1 MEQPDFSVMDHPAI
15 SMRAFYPR
23 PRLTPTPANAEDFL
37 VEAADG
43 VRLSVRLHPAALTA
57 PTILFFYGNGETSG
71 DYDGLAPFYNRAGLN
86 LLVTDY
92 RGYGGS
98 GGQPTFSAML
108 ADARATLR
116 QAKARLRAAG
126 YADRFFVMGRSMGR
140 HAAFEL
146 ATECAAELQGVI
158 IESGRPSLAQ
168 FAQGL
173 PRELAEA
180 LETAYRQKVA
190 GIPLPALVIHGERDE
205 LAPLEQAEAMY
216 ASLPNPQKR
225 LLIIPHAGHN
235 DLFHR
240 GTDEY
245 LAALREFTGAGEAAD

>member
-23 PRLTPTPANAEDFL
+23 PCLTPTPAHAEDFL

-108 ADARATLR
+108 ADAQATLR

-146 ATECAAELQGVI
+146 AAEGAAELQGVI

-173 PRELAEA
+173 PGAVAGA

-190 GIPLPALVIHGERDE
+190 SIPLPALVIHGEMDE
-205 LAPLEQAEAMY
+205 LAPAAQAEAMY

-240 GTDEY
+240 GMDEY
-245 LAALREFTGAGEAAD
+245 LAALREFTGAGGAPD